1 MLTNEELNEVFAEI
15 RTGETPN
22 EVTEK
27 AITDSFENPKEG
39 TKHKSF
45 EAFKEAVNKM

>member
-1 MLTNEELNEVFAEI
+1 MLTSEELSEVFAEI
-15 RTGETPN
+15 RTGEIPN

-27 AITDSFENPKEG
+27 AIIDSFEKPKKG
-39 TKHKSF
+39 TKHDSF